1 MNSLLKKHRLLI
13 RKIVNKLLKKF
24 GTAYVTKLMPEFHKK
39 MIIYLEKEK
48 RKKASKKEKN
58 RILEL
63 MGEKT
68 LDDPTKEGDEDSD
81 DSSDDEENV
90 LKKSKNDEESDD
102 ELSESELY
110 IGRSG

>member
-13 RKIVNKLLKKF
+13 KKIINKLLKKF
-24 GTAYVTKLMPEFHKK
+24 GTVYVTKLMPEFHKK
-39 MIIYLEKEK
+39 MIVYLEKEK
-48 RKKASKKEKN
+48 RKKQNKKEKN

-68 LDDPTKEGDEDSD
+68 LDDPTKEGDDSSD

-90 LKKSKNDEESDD
+90 LKKSKLDQESDD
-102 ELSESELY
+102 EQSESEFY
-110 IGRSG
+110 TGKSG